1 MEVNHHTEDE
11 DGGEEVHQVGQ
22 VLPVESLPESPDLV
36 LPGGQEVEQSDHG
49 TLKLGAAASVD
60 GGRGEGLPDDGL
72 ADVGGD
78 EQRNS
83 RAKTWWGKY

>member
-1 MEVNHHTEDE
+1 MEVYHHTEDE

-36 LPGGQEVEQSDHG
+36 LSGGQEVEQSDHG
-49 TLKLGAAASVD
+49 ALELSAPAGVD
-60 GGRGEGLPDDGL
+60 GGGAEGLPDDGL

-78 EQRNS
+78 KQGNS
-83 RAKTWWGKY
+83 RAET